1 MSRRLS
7 ETIPH
12 KSAIAAHLVARGRDL
27 CAFTNDLLLYDR
39 TSTYCEGRRAGNPTA
54 QRGYAR
60 DHRPDGK
67 HLCLGLV
74 VNRDGG
80 PLGFESRAGNT
91 RAAATLTLLI
101 TALEQR
107 CGGARRVG
115 CFDRGMAAEDN
126 RRHGRQTQ
134 RVYWCAV
141 RRAVTRQYL
150 EASRRGPW
158 QCLRAD
164 GHDAPTLAV
173 QRLPDQEP
181 DGVRERWLLCRSAG
195 GHLKEQQMFATRL
208 AKARQRL
215 ARRQAQ
221 AAAGTFM
228 SRDVIQRRARQAVGR
243 PHDLRGIFAWDAQ
256 RTADGQELRV
266 EESATAIQDVRDLQ
280 GVYLVRATVT
290 ELTPAELWHRYMLPT
305 RVEAAFRNLKTD
317 LCLRPIFHSKEAR
330 GDAHVLFAVLA

>member
-1 MSRRLS
+1 MCLRRI
-7 ETIPH
+7 TQHRQGRTYTYYARADTTRTPH
-12 KSAIAAHLVARGRDL
+12 GAGRP
-27 CAFTNDLLLYDR
+27 R
-39 TSTYCEGRRAGNPTA
+39 TRCYLGRLDNLRPPDTYCEGRRAGNPQA

-181 DGVRERWLLCRSAG
+181 DGVRER
-195 GHLKEQQMFATRL
+195 
-208 AKARQRL
+208 
-215 ARRQAQ
+215 
-221 AAAGTFM
+221 
-228 SRDVIQRRARQAVGR
+228 
-243 PHDLRGIFAWDAQ
+243 
-256 RTADGQELRV
+256 
-266 EESATAIQDVRDLQ
+266 
-280 GVYLVRATVT
+280 
-290 ELTPAELWHRYMLPT
+290 
-305 RVEAAFRNLKTD
+305 
-317 LCLRPIFHSKEAR
+317 
-330 GDAHVLFAVLA
+330 